1 MKSFSRKRV
10 LLRIKIWAIFLIIFF
25 GCTKVKN
32 NFPDLLVPSI
42 ESKLTIKKLVSE
54 YGHLRGKGTTTI
66 FGKQSGKFDFSFT
79 SNGYDTFLLFRDIL
93 GRKILLLEI
102 HGDSMSAWDMIQ
114 NQRYS
119 KTSLVILFPFTE
131 YLSPEKL
138 TTLLWGFV
146 PNLDNDINNK
156 FEFENKNVKM
166 TFESNKERIG
176 SMIQKIVYIDEFNM
190 DKYEINIITREYGSH
205 YTDLEKGIPKSIPM
219 MNP

>member
-79 SNGYDTFLLFRDIL
+79 SNGHDTFLLFRDIL

-146 PNLDNDINNK
+146 PNLDNDVNNK

>member
-1 MKSFSRKRV
+1 MKSYSRKRV
-10 LLRIKIWAIFLIIFF
+10 LLRIKIWSIFLIIFF

-54 YGHLRGKGTTTI
+54 YGHLRGKGSTTI

-102 HGDSMSAWDMIQ
+102 HGDSISAWDMIQ
-114 NQRYS
+114 NQKYS

-156 FEFENKNVKM
+156 FEFENKNIKM

>member
-54 YGHLRGKGTTTI
+54 YGHLRGKGSTTI

-156 FEFENKNVKM
+156 FEFENKNIKM

>member
-1 MKSFSRKRV
+1 MKSYSRKRV
-10 LLRIKIWAIFLIIFF
+10 LLRIKIWSIFLIIFF

-54 YGHLRGKGTTTI
+54 YGQLRGKGSTTI

-102 HGDSMSAWDMIQ
+102 HGDSISAWDMIQ
-114 NQRYS
+114 NQKYS

>member
-54 YGHLRGKGTTTI
+54 YGQLRGKGSTTI

-102 HGDSMSAWDMIQ
+102 HGDSISAWDMIQ

-146 PNLDNDINNK
+146 PNLDNDVNNK

>member
-1 MKSFSRKRV
+1 MKSYSRKRV
-10 LLRIKIWAIFLIIFF
+10 LLRIKIWSIFLIIFF

-54 YGHLRGKGTTTI
+54 YGHLRGKGFTTI

-102 HGDSMSAWDMIQ
+102 HGDSISAWDMIQ

-176 SMIQKIVYIDEFNM
+176 SMIQKIVYIDEFSM
-190 DKYEINIITREYGSH
+190 DKYEIKIITREFGSH

>member
-156 FEFENKNVKM
+156 FEFENKNIKM

>member
-1 MKSFSRKRV
+1 
-10 LLRIKIWAIFLIIFF
+10 LRIKIWAIFLIIFF

-54 YGHLRGKGTTTI
+54 YGQLRGKGSTTI

-102 HGDSMSAWDMIQ
+102 HGDSISAWDMIQ

>member
-1 MKSFSRKRV
+1 
-10 LLRIKIWAIFLIIFF
+10 LRIKIWAIFLIIFF

-156 FEFENKNVKM
+156 FEFENKNIKM

>member
-146 PNLDNDINNK
+146 PNLDNDVNNK

>member
-1 MKSFSRKRV
+1 MKSYSRKRV

-54 YGHLRGKGTTTI
+54 YGQLRGKGSTTI

-102 HGDSMSAWDMIQ
+102 HGLSISAWDMIQ
-114 NQRYS
+114 NQKYS
-119 KTSLVILFPFTE
+119 QASLVILFPFIE
-131 YLSPEKL
+131 YLPPEKL
-138 TTLLWGFV
+138 TKLLWGFV
-146 PNLDNDINNK
+146 PNLDTEINNK
-156 FEFENKNVKM
+156 FEFENKNIKM
-166 TFESNKERIG
+166 TFESNRQQIG
-176 SMIQKIVYIDEFNM
+176 SLIQKITYIDEFNM
-190 DKYEINIITREYGSH
+190 DEYEIIIRNREFGSN
-205 YTDLEKGIPKSIPM
+205 YPDLEKGIPKSIPI
-219 MNP
+219 NIL

>member
-102 HGDSMSAWDMIQ
+102 HGDSISAWDMIQ

>member
-54 YGHLRGKGTTTI
+54 YGQLRGKGSTTI

-102 HGDSMSAWDMIQ
+102 HGDSISAWDMIQ
-114 NQRYS
+114 NQKYS

-176 SMIQKIVYIDEFNM
+176 SMIQKIVYI
-190 DKYEINIITREYGSH
+190 EIERYRTSLTL
-205 YTDLEKGIPKSIPM
+205 YTKTHIYIYIYTHTFC
-219 MNP
+219 

>member
-146 PNLDNDINNK
+146 PNLDNDVNNK
-156 FEFENKNVKM
+156 FEFEDKNVKM

-190 DKYEINIITREYGSH
+190 DKYEIKIITREF
-205 YTDLEKGIPKSIPM
+205 
-219 MNP
+219 

>member
-1 MKSFSRKRV
+1 MKSYSRKRV
-10 LLRIKIWAIFLIIFF
+10 LLRIKIWSIFLIIFF

>member
-1 MKSFSRKRV
+1 MKSYSRKRV

-42 ESKLTIKKLVSE
+42 ESELTIKKLVSE
-54 YGHLRGKGTTTI
+54 YDHLRGKGSTTI

-102 HGDSMSAWDMIQ
+102 HGDSISAWDMIQ
-114 NQRYS
+114 NQKYS

-146 PNLDNDINNK
+146 PNLDNDVNNK

-205 YTDLEKGIPKSIPM
+205 YTLSLIHI
-219 MNP
+219 

>member
-54 YGHLRGKGTTTI
+54 YGQLRGKGSTTI

-102 HGDSMSAWDMIQ
+102 HGDSISAWDMIQ

>member
-102 HGDSMSAWDMIQ
+102 HGDSINAWDMIQ

>member
-1 MKSFSRKRV
+1 MKSYSRKRV
-10 LLRIKIWAIFLIIFF
+10 LLRIKIWSIFLIIFF

-102 HGDSMSAWDMIQ
+102 HGDSISAWDMIQ

-156 FEFENKNVKM
+156 FEFENKNIKM

>member
-1 MKSFSRKRV
+1 MKSYSRKRV
-10 LLRIKIWAIFLIIFF
+10 LLRIKIWSIFLIIFF

-54 YGHLRGKGTTTI
+54 YGHLRGKGSTTI

-102 HGDSMSAWDMIQ
+102 HGDSISAWDMIQ
-114 NQRYS
+114 NQKYS

>member
-1 MKSFSRKRV
+1 MKSYSRKRV
-10 LLRIKIWAIFLIIFF
+10 LLQIKIWSIFLIIFF

-54 YGHLRGKGTTTI
+54 YGQLRGKGSTTI

-102 HGDSMSAWDMIQ
+102 HGDSISAWDMIQ

-146 PNLDNDINNK
+146 PNLDNDVNNK

-190 DKYEINIITREYGSH
+190 DKYEIKIITREFGSH

>member
-54 YGHLRGKGTTTI
+54 YGQLRGKGSTTI

-156 FEFENKNVKM
+156 FEFENKNIKM

>member
-1 MKSFSRKRV
+1 MKSYSRKRV
-10 LLRIKIWAIFLIIFF
+10 LLRIKIWSIFLIIFF

-54 YGHLRGKGTTTI
+54 YGQLRGKGSTTI

-102 HGDSMSAWDMIQ
+102 HGDSISAWDMIQ

-156 FEFENKNVKM
+156 FEFENKNIKM

>member
-54 YGHLRGKGTTTI
+54 YGHLRGKGSTTI
-66 FGKQSGKFDFSFT
+66 FGKQSGKFYFSFT
-79 SNGYDTFLLFRDIL
+79 SNGFDTFLLFRDIL

-102 HGDSMSAWDMIQ
+102 HGDSISAWDMIQ

-190 DKYEINIITREYGSH
+190 DKYEI
-205 YTDLEKGIPKSIPM
+205 
-219 MNP
+219 

>member
-1 MKSFSRKRV
+1 MKSYSRKRV

-54 YGHLRGKGTTTI
+54 YGQLRGKGSTTI

-146 PNLDNDINNK
+146 PNLDNEINNK
-156 FEFENKNVKM
+156 FEFENKNIKM

>member
-1 MKSFSRKRV
+1 
-10 LLRIKIWAIFLIIFF
+10 
-25 GCTKVKN
+25 
-32 NFPDLLVPSI
+32 
-42 ESKLTIKKLVSE
+42 
-54 YGHLRGKGTTTI
+54 
-66 FGKQSGKFDFSFT
+66 
-79 SNGYDTFLLFRDIL
+79 
-93 GRKILLLEI
+93 
-102 HGDSMSAWDMIQ
+102 MIQ

-156 FEFENKNVKM
+156 FEFENKNIKM

>member
-54 YGHLRGKGTTTI
+54 YGHLRGKGSTTI
-66 FGKQSGKFDFSFT
+66 FGKQSGKFNFSFT
-79 SNGYDTFLLFRDIL
+79 SNGYDTYLLFRDIL

-102 HGDSMSAWDMIQ
+102 HGDSISAWDMIQ

>member
-1 MKSFSRKRV
+1 MKSYSRKRV

-156 FEFENKNVKM
+156 FEFENKNIKM

>member
-54 YGHLRGKGTTTI
+54 YGQLRGKGSTTI

-102 HGDSMSAWDMIQ
+102 HGDSISAWDMIQ
-114 NQRYS
+114 NQKYS

-146 PNLDNDINNK
+146 PNLDNDVNNK

>member
-1 MKSFSRKRV
+1 MKSYSRKRV

-102 HGDSMSAWDMIQ
+102 HGDSISAWDMIQ

>member
-54 YGHLRGKGTTTI
+54 YGQLRGKGSTTI

-146 PNLDNDINNK
+146 PNLDNDVNNK

>member
-54 YGHLRGKGTTTI
+54 YGHLRGKGSTTI

-102 HGDSMSAWDMIQ
+102 HGDSISAWDMIQ

-156 FEFENKNVKM
+156 FEFENKNIKM

>member
-102 HGDSMSAWDMIQ
+102 HGDSISAWDMIQ

-131 YLSPEKL
+131 YLSPVKL

-146 PNLDNDINNK
+146 PNLDNDVNNK

>member
-54 YGHLRGKGTTTI
+54 YGQLRGKGSTTI

>member
-1 MKSFSRKRV
+1 MKSYSRKRV

-54 YGHLRGKGTTTI
+54 YGHLRGKGSTTI

-156 FEFENKNVKM
+156 FEFENKNIKM

>member
-54 YGHLRGKGTTTI
+54 YGHLRGKGSTTI